1 MSIFFWHSTH
11 APCTHAHLQLTVFN
25 AVEQPGAHWLGFQ
38 IDFVYDVCFFLCTRR
53 MDPDR
58 NFGILPWFYIMPW
71 IKAMLHAAA
80 ERLRY
85 GATIS
90 DLIGCS
96 CSYISWLIWMGEK
109 FQTLYSS
116 VYSTKLPVIFF
127 LHWITRQYALQL
139 RLWLAENKMSC
150 ITANLVLQIGYWP

>member
-1 MSIFFWHSTH
+1 MSVFLLAQHT
-11 APCTHAHLQLTVFN
+11 CTIAKQATVRLQLTVFN
-25 AVEQPGAHWLGFQ
+25 AEVEQPGAHWLGFQ
-38 IDFVYDVCFFLCTRR
+38 INFIYDVCFFLCTRR
-53 MDPDR
+53 IDPDR

-96 CSYISWLIWMGEK
+96 CSYISWLIWIGEK
-109 FQTLYSS
+109 FHTLYSS
-116 VYSTKLPVIFF
+116 VYSTILPVIFF
-127 LHWITRQYALQL
+127 TLNNQAICTAAEIMIGWEQNELHH
-139 RLWLAENKMSC
+139 C
-150 ITANLVLQIGYWP
+150 